1 MADNTETASGT
12 GVKVATDKVTYSGD
26 ADQNVQLVRFVQ
38 VTGAEGSRTVVDV
51 PVGTGVE
58 ATALRVTLAT
68 DSTGLV
74 SVDDNGASITVDAP
88 VGTPAFVRLSDGA
101 AAITTLPVS
110 LATPGVGTGSLG
122 KQEGEAHT
130 NGNTG
135 VLLLGVRNTSHT
147 AFTGVAQGEYAPI
160 NVDAE
165 GCVVVVGNVAHDA
178 PDADPP
184 MKIGHKAVNL
194 GATPTAVAAADRTDW
209 LATRAGVPFVL
220 GGHPNIQS
228 SEYFTSGAITDDNI
242 LPAIAAGSAYVITGI
257 MVTCSNANVTSP
269 SVRIGFGTAN
279 VPSQGATNAD
289 AVAKVILSHPGIA
302 PGSGVVKGNGSGIVG
317 IGASDEELRL
327 TCSTPTTS
335 LCIVVDWFSIAI

>member
-1 MADNTETASGT
+1 
-12 GVKVATDKVTYSGD
+12 
-26 ADQNVQLVRFVQ
+26 
-38 VTGAEGSRTVVDV
+38 
-51 PVGTGVE
+51 
-58 ATALRVTLAT
+58 
-68 DSTGLV
+68 
-74 SVDDNGASITVDAP
+74 
-88 VGTPAFVRLSDGA
+88 
-101 AAITTLPVS
+101 
-110 LATPGVGTGSLG
+110 
-122 KQEGEAHT
+122 
-130 NGNTG
+130 

-147 AFTGVAQGEYAPI
+147 AFTGVVQGDYAPI

-184 MKIGHKAVNL
+184 MKLGHRAVNL

-269 SVRIGFGTAN
+269 SVRIGFGTSTLTA
-279 VPSQGATNAD
+279 QGATNAD
-289 AVAKVILSHPGIA
+289 GVAKIILSHPGIA
-302 PGSGVVKGNGSGIVG
+302 PGSGVVKGNGAGIIG
-317 IGASDEELRL
+317 IGASDEELRI

-335 LCIVVDWFSIAI
+335 LIVQVDWFSIAI

>member
-1 MADNTETASGT
+1 MADNVAITAGSGTSVATDEIQVSGT
-12 GVKVATDKVTYSGD
+12 GTLGHVQYVKLVDGTLNGTGAIGGD
-26 ADQNVQLVRFVQ
+26 ATNGLD
-38 VTGAEGSRTVVDV
+38 VDV
-51 PVGTGVE
+51 TRVPADPFGANADAASATGSISAKLRYVAATGIPVTAVTPGTG
-58 ATALRVTLAT
+58 TAA
-68 DSTGLV
+68 
-74 SVDDNGASITVDAP
+74 
-88 VGTPAFVRLSDGA
+88 
-101 AAITTLPVS
+101 
-110 LATPGVGTGSLG
+110 LG
-122 KQEGEAHT
+122 KQEGEAHVA
-130 NGNTG
+130 GNTG
-135 VLLLGVRNTSHT
+135 VLLLGVRNTSHS
-147 AFTGVAQGEYAPI
+147 AFTGVVQGDYAPI

-184 MKIGHKAVNL
+184 MKLGHRAVNL

-269 SVRIGFGTAN
+269 SVRIGFGTSTLTA
-279 VPSQGATNAD
+279 QGATNAD
-289 AVAKVILSHPGIA
+289 GVAKIILSHPGIA
-302 PGSGVVKGNGSGIVG
+302 PGSGVVKGNGAGIIG
-317 IGASDEELRL
+317 IGASDEELRI

-335 LCIVVDWFSIAI
+335 LIVQVDWFSIAI